1 MNDSIKIGTMMNSL
15 QRGKEMVVEMEYKI
29 IM

>member
-1 MNDSIKIGTMMNSL
+1 MNDSIKIGTMMNLL
-15 QRGKEMVVEMEYKI
+15 QRGKEMVVEMEYRI